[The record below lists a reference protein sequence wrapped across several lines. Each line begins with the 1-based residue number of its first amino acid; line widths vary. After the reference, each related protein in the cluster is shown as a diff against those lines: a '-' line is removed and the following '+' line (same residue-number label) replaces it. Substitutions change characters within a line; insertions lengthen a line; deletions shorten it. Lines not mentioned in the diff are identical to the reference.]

1 MNKLS
6 TSPIKFTHHV
16 DSYISRCEKRNEP
29 VRQEIVEMY
38 TKMAKQQQ
46 QEQSK
51 QEWTKNNLEHDLR
64 TTDWILQKA
73 RSSKSYAQNLYA
85 AMCNNEFQLKEAWPI
100 LKDQRWSCS
109 WRYAGGII
117 ADMREEGDYLDW
129 YCSGIRDASEP
140 TEAEMK
146 SWSPEQQYHWR
157 EVYSKYVNESV
168 VTDEIQDD
176 LTKLGWLVI
185 LDSEQHI

>member
-29 VRQEIVEMY
+29 VRQDIVEMY
-38 TKMAKQQQ
+38 TKMAEQQQ

-73 RSSKSYAQNLYA
+73 RSSKVYAQNLYA
-85 AMCNNEFQLKEAWPI
+85 ALCNNEFQLKEVWPI

-117 ADMREEGDYLDW
+117 ADMREEGDYMDW

-140 TEAEMK
+140 TEAEWNK
-146 SWSPEQQYHWR
+146 WTAEQQYHYR
-157 EVYSKYVNESV
+157 QIYSKYVSESV

-176 LTKLGWLVI
+176 LMKLGWIVI
-185 LDSEQHI
+185 LDSEKNI

>member
-140 TEAEMK
+140 TEAEMH

-157 EVYSKYVNESV
+157 EVYSKYVSESV

-176 LTKLGWLVI
+176 LMKLGWLVI